1 MTVIVQFQDDHDAVA
16 LERLEQLSALC
27 QTIAAHMS
35 LCQGEL
41 SVRFVED
48 ETMKQLNAEY
58 RNKDQTTDVL
68 SFPMLD
74 EEELESL
81 VEEASSAE
89 NEGQTILL
97 GDIIISIPQAK
108 AQAVEFGHSFDRE
121 LGFLLVHGFLHLIGY
136 EHETLSQEQEMFALQ
151 EKILSEHGLVR

>member
-1 MTVIVQFQDDHDAVA
+1 MIVQFQDDHDAVA